1 MKRRHVLA
9 VALALLGWTSSGGL
23 AQQPLA
29 VSPSAPPAAARV
41 SGPLP
46 PQTSVPLTSTDVQAW
61 LDGFLPYALQRANI
75 AGAVVVVVKDGQVLL
90 QKGYGYAD
98 VARRTPV
105 NPDTTMFR
113 PGSVSK
119 LFTWTAV
126 MQQVEQGRIDLD
138 RDINTYLDFKIPPY
152 QGQPVTMRDLMTHTG
167 GFEEDIKNLIAAVP
181 VQMPSLGDALR
192 RDIPARIFPPG
203 QVPAY
208 SNFGAAL
215 AGYVVERTSGQPFDE
230 YVEQHIFAPLGMHH
244 SSFRQPLPAN
254 LMQYMS
260 NGYELATG
268 DAKPYEEIALAP
280 AGSSAVSGG
289 DMAKFMIAHLQN
301 GEYQGQRI
309 LRATTAHEM
318 HDTPLTIIPSL
329 DRMLLGFYEVNRN
342 GQRIIGHEGDLRWFH
357 SELDLFIDRG
367 VGFFISLNSAG
378 NADSRQAIRV
388 ALLHGFADRYFPG
401 PAPSQPAQAVSNEDA
416 AKLVGTYYSSRRPET
431 NFLSLLNLMVA
442 NTVSI
447 DSKHDLLASPSMG
460 LGGTPTRFR
469 QISPLVWRAVDDQDR
484 LAAKL
489 GDGRVAMWSEEG
501 FSPFEVFIPAP
512 WYKNPSFLLP
522 AMEASIGALLLTGIL
537 WPVAAVVRWR
547 YGATLAMTGT
557 AIRSYRWIRVA
568 ALASALLMLAWVA
581 QVMLMI
587 TRFAVSGALDPLI
600 VTLHVLSIIVFPLAA
615 LFALWNIR
623 MTWRHRVGFAGI
635 LAKGWSVALLLS
647 TLVLLWIAAL
657 FHLIG
662 LGVTF

>member
-1 MKRRHVLA
+1 MKRTHVLA
-9 VALALLGWTSSGGL
+9 VTLALLGWISSHAV
-23 AQQPLA
+23 AQQAPT

-41 SGPLP
+41 SVPLP
-46 PQTSVPLTSTDVQAW
+46 SQTSSLTSADVQAW

-98 VARRTPV
+98 VAKRTPV
-105 NPDTTMFR
+105 SPEATLFR

-138 RDINTYLDFKIPPY
+138 RDVNTSLDFKIPDY
-152 QGQPVTMRDLMTHTG
+152 QGKPVTMRELMTHTG
-167 GFEEDIKNLIAAVP
+167 GFEEDIKNLIAPVP
-181 VQMPSLGDALR
+181 ARMPSLGDALK

-215 AGYVVERTSGQPFDE
+215 AGYIVERTSGQPFDA

-244 SSFRQPLPAN
+244 SSFRQPLPAA
-254 LMQYMS
+254 LLGQMS
-260 NGYELATG
+260 NGYEVGTG
-268 DAKPYEEIALAP
+268 DPKPYEEIALAP
-280 AGSSAVSGG
+280 AGSSAVTGS
-289 DMAKFMIAHLQN
+289 DMARFMIAHLQN

-309 LRATTAHEM
+309 LQTATAHEM

-342 GQRIIGHEGDLRWFH
+342 GHRIIGHEGDTAWFH
-357 SELDLFIDRG
+357 SELDLFIDHG

-401 PAPSQPAQAVSNEDA
+401 PAASGPVQASSGEDA

-431 NFLSLLNLMVA
+431 NFLSLLNLLVA
-442 NTVSI
+442 NTVST
-447 DSKHDLLASPSMG
+447 DSGHDLVASPSRD
-460 LGGTPTRFR
+460 LTGTPTRFR
-469 QISPLVWRAVDDQDR
+469 QVGPLLWRAMGEQDR

-489 GDGRVAMWSEEG
+489 QDGRVAMWSEDG
-501 FSPFEVFIPAP
+501 FSPFEVYLPAP

-522 AMEASIGALLLTGIL
+522 AMEASVAVLLLTGIF

-547 YGATLAMTGT
+547 YGATSTMTG
-557 AIRSYRWIRVA
+557 AAVRSYRWMRVA

-581 QVMLMI
+581 DVMLMI
-587 TRFAVSGALDPLI
+587 TRFAVTDALDPLI
-600 VTLHVLSIIVFPLAA
+600 LTLHVLSIIVFPLAVLSA
-615 LFALWNIR
+615 IWNVR
-623 MTWRHRVGFAGI
+623 ASWRNRAGFAGV
-635 LAKGWSVALLLS
+635 LAKGWNAALVLS

-662 LGVTF
+662 IGVTY